1 MFTDPQSVTIAGQA
15 KSMPKISAG
24 DGNSTFRTADETV
37 QMRISHRTSK
47 GRTRRMV
54 RLDQTVIAADP
65 LTAEQDYQTAGV
77 YFVIDEPKVGFSDQ
91 SLIDIL
97 TALVAWASA
106 STYANAVKVLGS
118 ET

>member
-1 MFTDPQSVTIAGQA
+1 MFADPQSVTIAGQA
-15 KSMPKISAG
+15 KSMPRIAVG

-37 QMRISHRTSK
+37 QMRISHRASK

-77 YFVIDEPKVGFSDQ
+77 YVVVDEPKVGFTDQ
-91 SLIDIL
+91 ALIDVL
-97 TALVAWASA
+97 TALVTWLSA